1 MLNQV
6 QHDGC
11 GGSAGLECPSLID
24 AAAALGDKRKK

>member
-11 GGSAGLECPSLID
+11 ESFRHTPARRAGVF
-24 AAAALGDKRKK
+24 GDLDNVAN